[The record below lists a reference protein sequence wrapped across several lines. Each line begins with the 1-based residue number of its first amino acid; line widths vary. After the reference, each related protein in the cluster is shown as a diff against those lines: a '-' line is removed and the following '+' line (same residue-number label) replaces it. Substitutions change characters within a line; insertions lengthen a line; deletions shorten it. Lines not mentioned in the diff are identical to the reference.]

1 MKRSHDSLRRLAGKT
16 ALVTGGGTG
25 IGRGIALAFSGEGCD
40 VVICGR
46 RAEPLAEVCTTA
58 AALGGGKVTSLTCDQ
73 ADDEAVTR
81 CVAAAMQTL
90 GERIDILVLN
100 AGMNIPNRRLEKLD
114 QLWE

>member
-1 MKRSHDSLRRLAGKT
+1 MKRSHDALRRLAGKT

-58 AALGGGKVTSLTCDQ
+58 AALGGGKVTS
-73 ADDEAVTR
+73 AGAVL
-81 CVAAAMQTL
+81 AAPDPPWHHNQT
-90 GERIDILVLN
+90 V
-100 AGMNIPNRRLEKLD
+100 
-114 QLWE
+114 